1 MEDDTIYF
9 PSNEFERTL
18 KRTQGIRA
26 FREYRRQLY
35 EDQKKERR
43 IWDTLRFSGLVGFA
57 NGKFLRGKLK

>member
-1 MEDDTIYF
+1 MEDDDTIYF

-35 EDQKKERR
+35 EDQKKEREMME
-43 IWDTLRFSGLVGFA
+43 
-57 NGKFLRGKLK
+57 RGEYITVKEV